1 MHPPLTLCVTG
12 HRQLPA
18 RHWRTICTGLEKA
31 IDQALQ
37 DGYTRFLCG
46 FAEGADLLFAQMVA
60 QRRASRPELE
70 LEAVIPYRGRY
81 ERLMAS
87 TDTRVLLEACTRVHV
102 LSEVYAKH
110 VFMARNQFMIARS
123 QRLIA
128 VYDGRSAGG
137 TAATVGMAI
146 RGGLEIC
153 QVLPQADEKRLRDDP

>member
-1 MHPPLTLCVTG
+1 
-12 HRQLPA
+12 
-18 RHWRTICTGLEKA
+18 
-31 IDQALQ
+31 
-37 DGYTRFLCG
+37 
-46 FAEGADLLFAQMVA
+46 MVA

-110 VFMARNQFMIARS
+110 VFMVRNQFMIARS

-128 VYDGRSAGG
+128 VYDGRTSGG

-146 RGGLEIC
+146 LGEL
-153 QVLPQADEKRLRDDP
+153 